1 MIAGVSPDLPHT
13 AHLPVSKELGLRV
26 MKPVAAAI
34 IRSYWQVHLHGEEN
48 VPPTGAA
55 ILAANHI
62 GVLDG
67 PVLVALTH
75 RLTFALAKHELFTGL
90 LGRFLAH
97 VGQVSLNRREIDTA
111 AITRAIQILRAG
123 DVLAVFPEGSRTGG
137 EVTYARGGAAYL
149 AMVTG
154 APVVPVAIL
163 GTREIGHT
171 RGQLPRL
178 RRPIHVVYGEPLAVP
193 GSDWPRRKAAVA
205 EWTELLRSRL
215 AGHVMAAQGTTGLTL
230 PGPALRKL

>member
-62 GVLDG
+62 GILDG

-97 VGQVSLNRREIDTA
+97 VGQVSLNRRAIDTA

-163 GTREIGHT
+163 GNREIGHT
-171 RGQLPRL
+171 RGQLPRR

-193 GSDWPRRKAAVA
+193 RSGWPRRKAAVA

>member
-1 MIAGVSPDLPHT
+1 VIAGVSPDLPHT

-62 GVLDG
+62 GILDG

-97 VGQVSLNRREIDTA
+97 VGQVSLNRRAIDTA

-171 RGQLPRL
+171 RGQLPRR
-178 RRPIHVVYGEPLAVP
+178 RRPIHVVYGRPMAVP
-193 GSDWPRRKAAVA
+193 RSAWPRRKAAVA

-230 PGPALRKL
+230 PGPALRKP